1 MKKSY
6 YKLVLVLLI
15 LVFFSGCLVFDNT
28 EFRLSREERR
38 EAEDRAKDITFEF
51 FKHHEYPGFDGEE
64 LIDLLD
70 EEQDGQILVID
81 PILGPR
87 YGKDY
92 RTLVDEIENHIFA
105 ERPEADYHLRYADDY
120 ELRFEY
126 GDFDFREIRTAV
138 LPFRVDFKVFESVGG
153 QEILTDNG
161 TIFFELR
168 RRSQQWWLHQATINF
183 RELGAVSIQE
193 TEIIE
198 DDDED
203 E

>member
-1 MKKSY
+1 M
-6 YKLVLVLLI
+6 VLLLV

-51 FKHHEYPGFDGEE
+51 FKHHEYPDFAGEE

-70 EEQDGQILVID
+70 DEQNDDILVID

-92 RTLVDEIENHIFA
+92 QTLVEEIEEHIFA
-105 ERPEADYHLRYADDY
+105 ERDEADYHLRYDDDY

-126 GDFDFREIRTAV
+126 GDFNFREIRTAV
-138 LPFRVDFKVFESVGG
+138 LPFRVDFKVFEKLEGR
-153 QEILTDNG
+153 EILTDNG

-168 RRSQQWWLHQATINF
+168 RREQRWWLHKAIINF
-183 RELGAVSIQE
+183 RELGSVSIDE
-193 TEIIE
+193 VEVIE
-198 DDDED
+198 DDEENDED
-203 E
+203 